1 MATARALIR
10 HIKGHTLLAKAASNH
25 WVPLDLPLN
34 ETPSA
39 ANDPFQLLLI
49 ACGGCVMID
58 VVDILTK
65 SRQDFTLLEF
75 EVEALRRDTPP
86 KIIRKLEYRIQAS
99 GANLREEILRRAV
112 ELSLTKYCSVSL
124 SLDRSVR
131 FYAQLTV
138 NGETGEQYE
147 IPRIPELYED

>member
-1 MATARALIR
+1 
-10 HIKGHTLLAKAASNH
+10 
-25 WVPLDLPLN
+25 
-34 ETPSA
+34 
-39 ANDPFQLLLI
+39 
-49 ACGGCVMID
+49 MID

-99 GANLREEILRRAV
+99 GANLREEFLRGAV
-112 ELSLTKYCSVSL
+112 ELSLTKFCSVSL

-138 NGETGEQYE
+138 TGETGEQYE